1 MIIVLKRTADT
12 LLLIKKGMDYKI
24 KFLLSIFL
32 VCHAMAALAQ
42 ESDNLIPH
50 LEKRAKA
57 VQLMVEGRPYL
68 ILGGEL
74 HNSSSSSLAY
84 LEPFWPELAQA
95 HLNTVLAAVSWELI
109 EPREGKFDFHLVDGM
124 IEQARKNNLHLV
136 LLWFGSWKNSA
147 STYAP
152 IWVKKDQKRFPLVI
166 NKNGARLDI
175 LSPLSRLTLMADAN
189 AFAHLMAHIKK
200 IDGQKH
206 TVIMMQVENEVGI
219 LGDSRDRSKL
229 ADEVFAKDVPA
240 QLIHYLQDNKNNL
253 RKDIYQLWKSQDFKT
268 SGNWNDIFGKGNS
281 ADEIFMA
288 WQYANFI
295 NRVAQAGKAEYPLPM
310 YVNAWIVQPKDKAPG
325 DYPSGG
331 PQAHIHDIWKA
342 AAPNIDLL
350 VPDIYL
356 PMFRENADKYKE
368 EDKAFFVPE
377 SFAGEKGAANAFY
390 AVGACNGL
398 GYSPFGIED
407 FVKDSANEPIAKAYD
422 VLGQL
427 APLIL
432 KAQADGTIA
441 AVLLNKQHPEQKVR
455 LGDYVLDVEP
465 RHTWETM
472 GTTDKGYAL
481 IIVTA
486 PNEYYIAGND
496 FQITFF
502 PAKGSELVGFDY
514 VEEGTFKQGKWQPG
528 RRLNGDA
535 ISNSIRFSDMA
546 AKGKTGNVL
555 RIADGPAIRKVK
567 VYTF

>member
-50 LEKRAKA
+50 LEKGAKA

-481 IIVTA
+481 IIVTG

>member
-50 LEKRAKA
+50 LEKGAKA

>member
-50 LEKRAKA
+50 LEKGAKA

-109 EPREGKFDFHLVDGM
+109 EPREGKFDFHIVDGM